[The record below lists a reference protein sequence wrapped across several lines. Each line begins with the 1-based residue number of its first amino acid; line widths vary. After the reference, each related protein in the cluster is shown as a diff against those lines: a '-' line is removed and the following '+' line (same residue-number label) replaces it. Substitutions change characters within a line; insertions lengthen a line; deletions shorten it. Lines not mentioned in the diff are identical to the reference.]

1 LEWVL
6 DQHKER
12 TPRDPTVRE
21 RRNAYRFA
29 NHKEQVIDLLMRVTR
44 VSVETMTIIAA
55 MRSTTNARQDRKG
68 YQRIA
73 P

>member
-1 LEWVL
+1 MVL

-12 TPRDPTVRE
+12 TPRDPKVRE
-21 RRNAYRFA
+21 RFNAYRFA